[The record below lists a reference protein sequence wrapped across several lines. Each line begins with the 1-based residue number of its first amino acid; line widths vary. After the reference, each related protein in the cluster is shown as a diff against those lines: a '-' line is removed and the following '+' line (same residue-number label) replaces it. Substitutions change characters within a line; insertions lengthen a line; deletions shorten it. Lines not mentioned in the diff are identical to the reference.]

1 MEWWKSVGMMTF
13 PTECKR
19 LNMFQTTNQ
28 TMSLFRREY
37 HISGRFNAENDV
49 LIYGMGCFDHE
60 NRPGD
65 YVIILKKKVELVPK
79 KLDGYYDRTY
89 WDLKD
94 HIDQVFHAHS
104 QCPKLFELAI
114 CEIWAHLQM
123 KNLTTLGLGFRAQL
137 EHENPA
143 WDACRF
149 AQFFSTDSTP
159 KPTFILTMQELT
171 RTIIPFQG
179 NEKKVQHH
187 QAIWVLS
194 CYCRLSNWLNQ
205 HPHLFVG

>member
-1 MEWWKSVGMMTF
+1 MEWDASTTKIDLVIMWLYSKKSRACTQKTRWL
-13 PTECKR
+13 PW
-19 LNMFQTTNQ
+19 LNILRSEGPNR
-28 TMSLFRREY
+28 SG
-37 HISGRFNAENDV
+37 IS
-49 LIYGMGCFDHE
+49 
-60 NRPGD
+60 
-65 YVIILKKKVELVPK
+65 
-79 KLDGYYDRTY
+79 
-89 WDLKD
+89 
-94 HIDQVFHAHS
+94 
-104 QCPKLFELAI
+104 CPKLFELAT

-123 KNLTTLGLGFRAQL
+123 KNLTLGLRFRAQL

>member
-1 MEWWKSVGMMTF
+1 MRKMMFWSMEWDAS
-13 PTECKR
+13 
-19 LNMFQTTNQ
+19 TTKID
-28 TMSLFRREY
+28 L
-37 HISGRFNAENDV
+37 
-49 LIYGMGCFDHE
+49 
-60 NRPGD
+60 
-65 YVIILKKKVELVPK
+65 VIMWLYSKKKVELVPK

-94 HIDQVFHAHS
+94 HIDQVFRAHS

-179 NEKKVQHH
+179 NEKKSSTPPGN
-187 QAIWVLS
+187 LS
-194 CYCRLSNWLNQ
+194 PIMLLQTQQLTQPTSPSVCWLNS
-205 HPHLFVG
+205 HFASPFPS